1 MPRHSLL
8 LAAGLALLLTAPL
21 DTASAQR
28 RRSSAA
34 ASKRTPSRKPSTKA
48 SASKSTLPAP
58 NIVIFLSDDLGIGE
72 IGPWGQKELL
82 TPHIDQLARDGM
94 KLTEMRSSAA
104 VCGPARCS
112 LMTGYHNGHCRL
124 DDNDNDYL
132 RTADLTLPERLKA
145 RGYVSGLFG
154 KWGLSWDSQPESWP
168 NAQGFDAFFGYR
180 DQLHAHNYYPEYL
193 LDNTDSVKTGNVVA
207 KPGPMGTGR
216 ATTRVAYAPDLVG
229 KKAFAFVRA
238 NAKKPFFLYWATN
251 LPHINNEGARG
262 YDDGGYETTD
272 LGPYAGKPWPMAKK
286 SYAAQV
292 RRLDQDLGHLRAL
305 LDSLGIAEKTLI
317 LFLSDNGAT
326 MLKSADDGSTNFI
339 GRWFNGTLNYRGF
352 KGDLYDGG
360 LRVPG
365 IVAWPGH
372 VKPNTTSAVRA
383 DFTDVHATVVAVA
396 GLKEPEGIDG
406 RSLLPA
412 FEGKGAVK
420 ERDYFVWFSPDRN
433 QSAVLLGGW
442 KGVWMRDTLHVF
454 NITGDPGESKDLVSI
469 QPDVAR
475 RLTEIRAKEDKR
487 VEHPPAPKKP

>member
-1 MPRHSLL
+1 MARRLL
-8 LAAGLALLLTAPL
+8 LLIATFAFVLAPHPADGQKTKKKTPVRRAPAKSAKSAKSNAPAGP
-21 DTASAQR
+21 
-28 RRSSAA
+28 
-34 ASKRTPSRKPSTKA
+34 P
-48 SASKSTLPAP
+48 P
-58 NIVIFLSDDLGIGE
+58 NIIVFLGDDLGIGE

-82 TPHIDQLARDGM
+82 TPNIDQLARDGM
-94 KLTEMRSSAA
+94 KLAEVRSSAA

-132 RTADLTLPERLKA
+132 RTADVTLPKRLKA

-168 NAQGFDAFFGYR
+168 NAQGFDEFFGYR

-193 LDNTDSVKTGNVVA
+193 LHNTDSVKTGNVVE
-207 KPGPMGTGR
+207 KRGPMGTGR
-216 ATTRVAYAPDLVG
+216 ATTRVAYAPDLIG
-229 KKAFAFVRA
+229 NNAFAFVRA

-272 LGPYAGKPWPMAKK
+272 LGPYADKPWPMAKK

-305 LDSLGIAEKTLI
+305 LDSLGIAKNTLI
-317 LFLSDNGAT
+317 IFLSDNGAT
-326 MLKSADDGSTNFI
+326 MLKSADDGTTNQI
-339 GRWFNGTLNYRGF
+339 GRWFNGTMNYRGY

-365 IVAWPGH
+365 IAVWPG
-372 VKPNTTSAVRA
+372 KIRPGSKSSVRA
-383 DFTDVHATVVAVA
+383 DFADVHATVADAA

-412 FEGKGAVK
+412 LMEKGAPR

-433 QSAVLLGGW
+433 QSAVLYGGW
-442 KGVWMRDTLHVF
+442 KGVWVQDTLHLF
-454 NITGDPGESKDLVSI
+454 NITVDPGESRDLVTLE
-469 QPDVAR
+469 PDAAQ
-475 RLTEIRAKEDKR
+475 RLIDIRAKEDKR
-487 VEHPPAPKKP
+487 VEHPKPPAKP